1 MKLNQEQFP
10 TYKSLLPVQFIPT
23 ISELYDAL
31 DLSLCPGG
39 VQKLTI

>member
-23 ISELYDAL
+23 ISEYNKKGRSFSYKQSAE
-31 DLSLCPGG
+31 
-39 VQKLTI
+39 